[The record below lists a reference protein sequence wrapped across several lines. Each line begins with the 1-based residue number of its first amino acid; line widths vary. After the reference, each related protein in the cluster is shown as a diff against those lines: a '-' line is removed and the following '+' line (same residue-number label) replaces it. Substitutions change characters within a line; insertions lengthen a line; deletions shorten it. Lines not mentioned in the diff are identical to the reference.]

1 MTVRPQGYRVAVVG
15 ASSLLG
21 KELLAVLKERNFPV
35 ARLITAQPEEG
46 EMELPVMDLRAGFQ
60 PVMADAALSE
70 ADLEFIFVAAL
81 PRQASGKKA
90 ESGTG
95 WPPFLRSPAE
105 LAASTHATVI
115 DLSEGLAGE
124 AGGQLCVPWLEE
136 AGRAATPS
144 TGRRNSPRFL
154 ISPHPAA
161 VALSTLLLRLGRRSP
176 VKKAVA
182 QIFVPASEFGSL
194 GVEELQKQ
202 TVALLSF
209 QKFPHAVFGQQ
220 LAFNLL
226 SRFSPPAKGHA
237 ELTLADLETRFQDQ
251 VRGLLG
257 KDLPLPALRV
267 IQAPVFHSL
276 AFSIYVE
283 TAERTAPEEL
293 ARALAGAHVELRRH
307 KDDAPSQV
315 AAAGADDILVDAVTP
330 DALCPQGVWI
340 WAAVDNLRLA
350 AANAV
355 EIAEKAG
362 AEHAAGKN

>member
-15 ASSLLG
+15 ASSLVG
-21 KELLAVLKERNFPV
+21 KELLAVLKERAFPV
-35 ARLITAQPEEG
+35 ARLITAEPEEG

-60 PVMADAALSE
+60 PVMADAGLSE

-81 PRQASGKKA
+81 PRQPSG
-90 ESGTG
+90 ENMEGGTG
-95 WPPFLRSPAE
+95 WPAFLRSPAE
-105 LAASTHATVI
+105 LAASTHAKVI

-124 AGGQLCVPWLEE
+124 AGGQLRVPWLEE
-136 AGRAATPS
+136 AGRTAAPS
-144 TGRRNSPRFL
+144 AGKPAAPRFF

-161 VALSTLLLRLGRRSP
+161 IALSTLLLRLGKRSQ
-176 VKKAVA
+176 VRKAVA
-182 QIFVPASEFGSL
+182 QIFLPASEFGSL

-209 QKFPHAVFGQQ
+209 QKIPHAVFGQQ

-226 SRFSPPAKGHA
+226 SRFSPSAGGHA
-237 ELTLADLETRFQDQ
+237 DLTLAGLESRIQDQ

-257 KDLPLPALRV
+257 KGAPLPALRV

-276 AFSIYVE
+276 AFSVYVE

-307 KDDAPSQV
+307 KDGAPSQV
-315 AAAGADDILVDAVTP
+315 AAAGADDILVDSLTP

-340 WAAVDNLRLA
+340 WAVVDNLRLA

-362 AEHAAGKN
+362 AEPVAGES